1 MDFLFDE
8 RQTKSF
14 QLISFLKYD
23 LSWPSLPTHSQDGKL
38 LLRIL
43 EVTQE
48 LYFQRKQYR
57 IKHKVKRKELPC
69 NNCSQLTQ
77 TLLSNQISV
86 FNEQPEIQQKSLNLL
101 LFLHVGRYFVK
112 ETVQEKL
119 GLEVSWNW
127 FKVEILMILQPFV
140 KIQIYNHSKK
150 QNSQKMWHGLDLG
163 PLILV

>member
-23 LSWPSLPTHSQDGKL
+23 LLWPSLPKYSQDGKL

-57 IKHKVKRKELPC
+57 IKHKVKWKELP
-69 NNCSQLTQ
+69 
-77 TLLSNQISV
+77 
-86 FNEQPEIQQKSLNLL
+86 
-101 LFLHVGRYFVK
+101 
-112 ETVQEKL
+112 
-119 GLEVSWNW
+119 
-127 FKVEILMILQPFV
+127 
-140 KIQIYNHSKK
+140 
-150 QNSQKMWHGLDLG
+150 
-163 PLILV
+163 